1 MKRFGTEY
9 GGFYYPENLDG
20 LDESSIIY
28 CIGAGEDIS
37 HDIEIAHKL
46 NSNVYIIDPTPRA
59 IEHYEYVKNVLEGK
73 DKIIYDNKFGG
84 NNPYIYWKIIL
95 ENKIDTN
102 KIIYKNYGVGINEG
116 IQKFYLPS
124 NETYV
129 SCSLVEGMKSSKYI
143 DVNVKKLK
151 SIMNE
156 LGHTRI
162 DLLKMDIEGSECD
175 VIENMLEE
183 QIYPKYL
190 AVEFDL
196 GFNGENIKDI
206 EKCNKT
212 IQKLVENNYEL
223 IYKNHSDFTFKLK
236 NNLEDK
242 NILLEKSIFKNI
254 ILEQIKNKE
263 KYIKKNDIYKIK
275 DSIICIIIKNNEIVD
290 IKESNGFIHKGR
302 KNQYIELIKNVCK
315 KYNLL
320 DCNININLN
329 DFPKEGVFNF
339 CRRKNNIN
347 EFLFPTFRFT
357 ENDIKIDKNHIIKN
371 LKTYKETS
379 LYLQNYHKE
388 YLFENKINKIYTSV
402 IPHISKI
409 NYFIYALNNDFCTG
423 WINCGT
429 VHKYSDLENYK
440 DLISQL
446 EKKNLLGYET
456 KYFIEHIKY
465 KYILYN
471 DGNTLSDRMNLLL
484 NINSVI
490 IKKESLYEEFYW
502 YLLKNN
508 VNYIEYKNEEHLKD
522 IYIYLENNTN
532 ICKNII
538 NNNNNFVNNI
548 LTYENILEYVY
559 LLLSFII

>member
-9 GGFYYPENLDG
+9 GGFYYPEHLEGLDG
-20 LDESSIIY
+20 SSIIY

-37 HDIEIAHKL
+37 HDIEIANKL

-59 IEHYEYVKNVLEGK
+59 IKHCEYIKNVLDGK
-73 DKIIYDNKFGG
+73 EKIIYDNKFGG
-84 NNPYIYWKIIL
+84 GNPYEYWKIIL
-95 ENKIDTN
+95 GNKIDTD
-102 KIIYKNYGVGINEG
+102 KIIYNNCGIGREDS

-124 NETYV
+124 NEEYV
-129 SCSLVEGMKSSKYI
+129 SCSLVKGMKGEKYI
-143 DVNVKKLK
+143 NVNVKKLR

-156 LGHTRI
+156 YGHNKI

-175 VIENMLEE
+175 VIENMLNEK
-183 QIYPKYL
+183 IYPKYL

-196 GFNGENIKDI
+196 GFNGENIRDV

-212 IQKLVENNYEL
+212 IEKLIENNYEL
-223 IYKNHSDFTFKLK
+223 IYQNHSDFTFKLK

-254 ILEQIKNKE
+254 ILEQIKNKD
-263 KYIKKNDIYKIK
+263 KYIKKNDIYKIT
-275 DSIICIIIKNNEIVD
+275 DSIICIIIKNNKIID
-290 IKESNGFIHKGR
+290 IKESSGFIHPKR
-302 KNQYIELIKNVCK
+302 KKQYIELIKNVCK

-320 DCNININLN
+320 DCNININLS

-339 CRRKNNIN
+339 CREKNNIN
-347 EFLFPTFRFT
+347 QFLFPTFRFT
-357 ENDIKIDKNHIIKN
+357 ENDIKIDKEHIIKN
-371 LKTYKETS
+371 VETYKETS
-379 LYLQNYHKE
+379 LYLQNYHKK

-429 VHKYSDLENYK
+429 VHKYCDLENYK
-440 DLISQL
+440 DLIGHL
-446 EKKNLLGYET
+446 KNKNLLGYEGQ
-456 KYFIEHIKY
+456 YFIEHIKY

-490 IKKESLYEEFYW
+490 IKKKGLYEEFFW

-508 VNYIEYKNEEHLKD
+508 VNYIEYINEEELKK

-538 NNNNNFVNNI
+538 NNNNNFVNDI
-548 LTYENILEYVY
+548 LTYDNILEYVY
-559 LLLSFII
+559 LLLLFIT